1 MREPSILTG
10 ELTKNSV
17 LQISFFSL
25 KETKEKK
32 KYSYYMK
39 KIRQNKHLRKIT

>member
-32 KYSYYMK
+32 KIFVLYEK
-39 KIRQNKHLRKIT
+39 DQTE